1 MTDSNNGNKES
12 DQSQATIIVEYSAK
26 KISIFSRA
34 REKIVKKLPHIFH
47 FQKWNIVQN
56 CTFLGKKLP
65 RFAFYG
71 ENLSKFEL
79 FWV

>member
-12 DQSQATIIVEYSAK
+12 DQSQATIIVEYCAK
-26 KISIFSRA
+26 KISIFSWA

-56 CTFLGKKLP
+56 CTFL
-65 RFAFYG
+65 R
-71 ENLSKFEL
+71 KF
-79 FWV
+79 F

>member
-34 REKIVKKLPHIFH
+34 REKIVKKLP
-47 FQKWNIVQN
+47 
-56 CTFLGKKLP
+56 TFFTFRSGILSKIALFWEKKLSKL
-65 RFAFYG
+65 AYLG
-71 ENLSKFEL
+71 GKLSKFAL
-79 FWV
+79 FGV